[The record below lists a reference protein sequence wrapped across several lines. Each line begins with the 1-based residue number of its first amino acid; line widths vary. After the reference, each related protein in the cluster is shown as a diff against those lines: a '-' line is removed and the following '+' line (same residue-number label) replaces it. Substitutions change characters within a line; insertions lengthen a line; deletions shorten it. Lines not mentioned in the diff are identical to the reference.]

1 MRDYPRERVTG
12 HLTAGVSDFL
22 STGHDEHGGPGRAGE
37 RLQAGLAE
45 PQATRRQG
53 RNEEARH
60 QLHDRLSAA
69 RVSRQSDRWTLTWHG
84 CAVRCRC
91 RSLPAGERCAH
102 TSPAT
107 HQPSPENSRDFPC
120 ARRGRLAGL
129 ASWSSRRAGRVA
141 DVRSP
146 LQVCKDR
153 PPIALRP
160 PRARS
165 HPFPSPSPRQ
175 LTSTRSPHAG
185 TRAWSRAADAI
196 GQGERAR

>member
-1 MRDYPRERVTG
+1 MQVE
-12 HLTAGVSDFL
+12 L
-22 STGHDEHGGPGRAGE
+22 SP
-37 RLQAGLAE
+37 
-45 PQATRRQG
+45 ATRSFCSG
-53 RNEEARH
+53 
-60 QLHDRLSAA
+60 RLSP
-69 RVSRQSDRWTLTWHG
+69 LTGHG

-91 RSLPAGERCAH
+91 RSLLAGERCAH

-185 TRAWSRAADAI
+185 TGAWSRADDAI
-196 GQGERAR
+196 GQGERARRSWGTLAAGGCRLPAMCPPAMCP